1 MKKLFGI
8 SSSARRGYDAVLV
21 AKNQVVENESAHKK
35 VEGDLDNEHVSCG
48 GELGNQSLSM
58 SQKGANQ
65 LEHFA
70 NVLRGRA
77 VDVVHIST
85 GVTWGYGIPANQVP
99 LRLVQMSVR
108 EAFAKAAYRIPPRK
122 RVHMATDAHV
132 PNMACQVKA
141 TSNILN
147 STDDANKQVL
157 IGPGLINHGLLEAL
171 CAEFVEGI
179 MLEMLHMPTTTG
191 TKIPNY
197 FVNGKKL
204 M

>member
-1 MKKLFGI
+1 MKGFETQLKKSGTYSSGDSGKGQVVPSSIDLSSDVVMKKLFGI

-77 VDVVHIST
+77 VDVVHEST
-85 GVTWGYGIPANQVP
+85 GVAWGYGMNRERSYTKAGADVCPRGFYESCVP
-99 LRLVQMSVR
+99 DSTK
-108 EAFAKAAYRIPPRK
+108 KA
-122 RVHMATDAHV
+122 
-132 PNMACQVKA
+132 
-141 TSNILN
+141 
-147 STDDANKQVL
+147 STYDNRRA
-157 IGPGLINHGLLEAL
+157 
-171 CAEFVEGI
+171 CAEYG
-179 MLEMLHMPTTTG
+179 MSS
-191 TKIPNY
+191 
-197 FVNGKKL
+197 
-204 M
+204 